1 MSGMSCFWNNN
12 LNGKSTGKGKRLIV
26 SHAVTPDGPVCE
38 RDPVTNVWHDNLM
51 WKGNMP
57 HPKEFEKREANL
69 QAVGQSAKENPET
82 ENPDAR
88 WSSDTLN
95 MIECMR
101 ISKAHFSFVT

>member
-57 HPKEFEKREANL
+57 HPKEFEKREANEL
-69 QAVGQSAKENPET
+69 FTCKLLGKAQKRTLKQET
-82 ENPDAR
+82 RMHNGVQTR
-88 WSSDTLN
+88 
-95 MIECMR
+95 
-101 ISKAHFSFVT
+101 